1 MMNISIIG
9 AGYVGLITGVGFAKE
24 FSEWNWDDTNSK
36 IHLAMDEAIEKNI
49 YGWVKNKTSGNVEA
63 LIVGEEKEIQELI
76 KLCEMGPSSAKIDYV
91 RINDYNK
98 DYIKKDFDIIKS
110 D

>member
-1 MMNISIIG
+1 MKKHLVISG
-9 AGYVGLITGVGFAKE
+9 KVQGVGFRY
-24 FSEWNWDDTNSK
+24 WLQR
-36 IHLAMDEAIEKNI
+36 LAVERNI
-49 YGWVKNKTSGNVEA
+49 CGWVKNKTSGNVEA

-91 RINDYNK
+91 QINDCNK
-98 DYIKKDFDIIKS
+98 DCIKKSFDVIES